1 VCRGNFQTVRR
12 SVLRGW
18 SLLKAAGECV
28 VAFYVLA
35 LLLLL
40 LRLFFDTRRVGT
52 SALEQED
59 NEEKK

>member
-1 VCRGNFQTVRR
+1 VCRRNFQTVHR
-12 SVLRGW
+12 SLLRDR

-28 VAFYVLA
+28 AAFYALA

-40 LRLFFDTRRVGT
+40 LRLFVDTRRVGT